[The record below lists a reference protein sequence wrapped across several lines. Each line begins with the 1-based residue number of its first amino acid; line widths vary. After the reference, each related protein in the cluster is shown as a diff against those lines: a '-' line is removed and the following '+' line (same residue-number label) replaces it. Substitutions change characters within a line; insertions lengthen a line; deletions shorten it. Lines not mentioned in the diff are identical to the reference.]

1 MFSSHTCRNPS
12 FWRNVRHKVLQKP
25 WPFNRT
31 SSPATAPRLRLARCC
46 RARPRHHSLSRLT
59 LTSWLFRFSIFFD
72 DVDHIR
78 DFDSFCHFCITFALP
93 IRSIFHELFHHTF
106 NLVQSLEVYDV
117 IPWIQDC
124 FENVDLNLYKFVL
137 WKYTLDLMAQNTN
150 ERGKIS
156 ASDCGF
162 NLPTVFGSLE
172 TGSQRLNQEEQ
183 VPYLLIWTLAII
195 LLYRCPKYS
204 HSENEYYR
212 KQNQHQSVNEE
223 CRHFLLASRISYFC
237 LILMTMLRFIFDN
250 TLDSK
255 D

>member
-1 MFSSHTCRNPS
+1 MVT
-12 FWRNVRHKVLQKP
+12 
-25 WPFNRT
+25 
-31 SSPATAPRLRLARCC
+31 
-46 RARPRHHSLSRLT
+46 
-59 LTSWLFRFSIFFD
+59 FSIFDFLWRCWPHTWFWQLLSFLHH
-72 DVDHIR
+72 VCTTYPQYLSWIISSHVKSFSKFTGLWRNTLNSGLFWKRWFEPLQIR
-78 DFDSFCHFCITFALP
+78 AMKVHLG
-93 IRSIFHELFHHTF
+93 
-106 NLVQSLEVYDV
+106 
-117 IPWIQDC
+117 
-124 FENVDLNLYKFVL
+124 
-137 WKYTLDLMAQNTN
+137 LDLMAQNTN